1 MGIGSY
7 PCVRIGVAAT
17 RGFLDKGWQGSTM
30 GSCIEATGWG
40 LGLSSDGLGPV
51 LEASVVPVYCNDG

>member
-1 MGIGSY
+1 MAGLNDGLMH
-7 PCVRIGVAAT
+7 
-17 RGFLDKGWQGSTM
+17 RGDGM
-30 GSCIEATGWG
+30 G